1 MENEIKKNHDNVFK
15 KIDPTI
21 NENKGVS
28 DNTEFINKKQIKK
41 KSKKRKK
48 KEPKRC
54 QLDSCNCKLGIVK
67 IQCKCELYFCPK
79 HRQNHN
85 CTFDYKK
92 NSKINKILIEGD
104 SNFKKLDKI

>member
-28 DNTEFINKKQIKK
+28 DNTEFINKKQVKK

-92 NSKINKILIEGD
+92 NSKINKILIDGD